1 MIQWN
6 SWKLGAFISFLI
18 RENCRGLAPAIF
30 RGTPGNWGH
39 PYFQLLEKSREKL
52 GGIHNVIYKFTYLP
66 IFGRVVGNRLQSEK
80 MYPMRVYS
88 KGNRVLGRTNL
99 SLGQFFPFLD
109 HQPCLA
115 LLRLADNMLMIA
127 ESENLSLGKFCS
139 SSNTFLSPIP

>member
-1 MIQWN
+1 ME
-6 SWKLGAFISFLI
+6 ISRLI
-18 RENCRGLAPAIF
+18 SLLF
-30 RGTPGNWGH
+30 PGE
-39 PYFQLLEKSREKL
+39 LLETGGIHNSIYWKNNREKV

-115 LLRLADNMLMIA
+115 SLRSADNMLMIA

-139 SSNTFLSPIP
+139 SSNTFLSPIPYRNIYSHCAFLH